1 MGLIKNGNHP
11 HNPIPQTLSRAAKSK
26 ETKRQNGMIAAG
38 YRYRRTK
45 LWSWRRDLNPRPS
58 DYKSDALPA
67 ELRQPEQPCFPPK
80 ERPLRRSRSR
90 FTIAKIT
97 TGRKSAA
104 MTARIRP
111 GAMIPP
117 LRMPRRTKA
126 TIIIVLLVLLLLAL
140 AAYLRRKAPPEAA
153 RLLPESDC
161 ILYFNLRPLRAYTHF
176 DQHQV
181 PHDPQY
187 QSFIDATG
195 FEFERDLDEVAFGLH
210 RMPNPLGPNGA
221 VAFSEVFLGHI
232 DGQRL
237 TAYLGSIAARTEEY
251 AGHTIYDIPSEGR
264 TVRVAELG
272 YDMVAASNTPTP
284 EQIHSMLDRYRTSA
298 LPFSGSSLLTDHY
311 SEVPLL
317 SMAWGIG
324 KISVPLKSDGI
335 RIMGFHFPIALD
347 TTFIGSLRWAGALHL
362 RIEEIAP
369 TELAATVS
377 SDALNT
383 MVAIGRAAENNLP
396 SAMTNADI
404 RDLLNSTDVEH
415 KNNRAVVTA
424 TLPIALLQKLVTAP
438 NSLRSLPQPGAKPA
452 P

>member
-1 MGLIKNGNHP
+1 
-11 HNPIPQTLSRAAKSK
+11 
-26 ETKRQNGMIAAG
+26 
-38 YRYRRTK
+38 
-45 LWSWRRDLNPRPS
+45 
-58 DYKSDALPA
+58 
-67 ELRQPEQPCFPPK
+67 
-80 ERPLRRSRSR
+80 
-90 FTIAKIT
+90 
-97 TGRKSAA
+97 
-104 MTARIRP
+104 
-111 GAMIPP
+111 
-117 LRMPRRTKA
+117 MPRRTKA
-126 TIIIVLLVLLLLAL
+126 TIIIVLLVLLLVAL

-161 ILYFNLRPLRAYTHF
+161 ILYFNLRPLRGYTHF

-187 QSFIDATG
+187 QAFINATG

-237 TAYLGSIAARTEEY
+237 SGYLRSIATQTEQY
-251 AGHTIYDIPSEGR
+251 AGHTIYDIPSQGR
-264 TVRVAELG
+264 TVRVAMLG

-311 SEVPLL
+311 AEVPLL
-317 SMAWGIG
+317 SVAWGIG
-324 KISVPLKSDGI
+324 KINVPLKSDGI
-335 RIMGFHFPIALD
+335 SIMGFHFPVEIN
-347 TTFIGSLRWAGALHL
+347 TTFIGSVRWAGALHL

-369 TELAATVS
+369 NELAATVS

-396 SAMTNADI
+396 SMMTNTDI
-404 RDLLNSTDVEH
+404 RDLLNSTDIEH
-415 KNNRAVVTA
+415 KKDRAVVTA
-424 TLPIALLQKLVTAP
+424 TLPVALLQKLVTAP
-438 NSLRSLPQPGAKPA
+438 NSLRSLPQPNRPPA
-452 P
+452 PAQQ

>member
-1 MGLIKNGNHP
+1 
-11 HNPIPQTLSRAAKSK
+11 
-26 ETKRQNGMIAAG
+26 
-38 YRYRRTK
+38 
-45 LWSWRRDLNPRPS
+45 
-58 DYKSDALPA
+58 
-67 ELRQPEQPCFPPK
+67 
-80 ERPLRRSRSR
+80 
-90 FTIAKIT
+90 
-97 TGRKSAA
+97 
-104 MTARIRP
+104 MTARIPP

-176 DQHQV
+176 DQHRV

-237 TAYLGSIAARTEEY
+237 TAYLGSIAAQTEEY
-251 AGHTIYDIPSEGR
+251 AGHTIYDIPSQGR

-284 EQIHSMLDRYRTSA
+284 EQIHSMLDRYRT
-298 LPFSGSSLLTDHY
+298 
-311 SEVPLL
+311 
-317 SMAWGIG
+317 
-324 KISVPLKSDGI
+324 
-335 RIMGFHFPIALD
+335 
-347 TTFIGSLRWAGALHL
+347 
-362 RIEEIAP
+362 
-369 TELAATVS
+369 
-377 SDALNT
+377 
-383 MVAIGRAAENNLP
+383 
-396 SAMTNADI
+396 
-404 RDLLNSTDVEH
+404 
-415 KNNRAVVTA
+415 
-424 TLPIALLQKLVTAP
+424 
-438 NSLRSLPQPGAKPA
+438 
-452 P
+452 